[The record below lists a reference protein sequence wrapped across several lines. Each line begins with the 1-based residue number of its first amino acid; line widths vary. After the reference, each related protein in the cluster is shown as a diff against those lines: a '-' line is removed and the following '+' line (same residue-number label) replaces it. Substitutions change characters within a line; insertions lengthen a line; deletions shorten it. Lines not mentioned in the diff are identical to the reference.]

1 MNNALKELKDLV
13 WTVQN
18 EIKKIQSDTDFYKKE
33 MSKQNV
39 LNKNKTIKNN
49 KSRTTTDSEEV
60 Q

>member
-33 MSKQNV
+33 TSEQKF
-39 LNKNKTIKNN
+39 LNNNKTIKN
-49 KSRTTTDSEEV
+49 KSRTTLDSKEV

>member
-33 MSKQNV
+33 TSKQKF